1 MKQGTIP
8 LILPQIPSVES
19 LHILSSCLT
28 LDEKER
34 ISISELVSHPFTD
47 HYYKTTPIF
56 QKQSE
61 GKIGRQMTCP
71 KVRSEI
77 SEGKFALEALQ
88 DITKFNHNLQIESY
102 ELLLSCND
110 MKINQAL
117 GNFLAEQ

>member
-34 ISISELVSHPFTD
+34 ISISELVSHPFLD
-47 HYYKTTPIF
+47 LSYKTTPIF

-61 GKIGRQMTCP
+61 GKIGRQKSCP
-71 KVRSEI
+71 KVQSEI
-77 SEGKFALEALQ
+77 SEGKDALESLQ
-88 DITKFNHNLQIESY
+88 DITKFNHNIQMKAY
-102 ELLLSCND
+102 ELMLSCND
-110 MKINQAL
+110 MAIKQAL
-117 GNFLAEQ
+117 GDFMAE

>member
-8 LILPQIPSVES
+8 LKLPRIPSVES

-34 ISISELVSHPFTD
+34 ISISELVFHPFLD
-47 HYYKTTPIF
+47 LSYKTTPIF

-77 SEGKFALEALQ
+77 SDGKDALESLQ
-88 DITKFNHNLQIESY
+88 DITNFHHNLQIKSY

-110 MKINQAL
+110 MAIKQAL
-117 GNFLAEQ
+117 RDFLAEQ